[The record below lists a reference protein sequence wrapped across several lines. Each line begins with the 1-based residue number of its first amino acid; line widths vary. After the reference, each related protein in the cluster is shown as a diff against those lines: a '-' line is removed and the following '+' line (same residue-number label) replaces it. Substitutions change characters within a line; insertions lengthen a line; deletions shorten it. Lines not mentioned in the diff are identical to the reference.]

1 MYLRRIY
8 SSSSEPINA
17 IFNSSDRPHSPL
29 PNKCRIIR
37 LAYMINLLAKFENV
51 FIAITGIS
59 GFLGLSSDAWKFDN

>member
-37 LAYMINLLAKFENV
+37 LAYITLKFINLPPILMKF
-51 FIAITGIS
+51 
-59 GFLGLSSDAWKFDN
+59 